1 MGDVGLGPADGGEEF
16 RGIGLAQVQQVD
28 GVVEHGLDI
37 QAELAVALH
46 PGECLKGHQQVIV
59 EVVDLLVQHVE
70 IGQEGKFPVQGAGIG
85 LDIDVQGLAALGAP
99 AEQHLPVVHVRALDH
114 LAVDEHQ
121 ELGVLAVIPFLD
133 LGVDAEPHGLPVE
146 ALRDDDLAAEPV
158 VGAGDAVEIRVL
170 ALEFPLE
177 LVGPGVVGIPAHAL
191 AVEPF
196 PGRRGPV
203 RLLRA
208 EELAFLIFPV
218 RQADALPEAEIPQL
232 IADDLNSLIDKI
244 HRHFLAVCFL

>member
-1 MGDVGLGPADGGEEF
+1 M
-16 RGIGLAQVQQVD
+16 
-28 GVVEHGLDI
+28 
-37 QAELAVALH
+37 
-46 PGECLKGHQQVIV
+46 
-59 EVVDLLVQHVE
+59 
-70 IGQEGKFPVQGAGIG
+70 
-85 LDIDVQGLAALGAP
+85 
-99 AEQHLPVVHVRALDH
+99 
-114 LAVDEHQ
+114 
-121 ELGVLAVIPFLD
+121 
-133 LGVDAEPHGLPVE
+133 
-146 ALRDDDLAAEPV
+146 
-158 VGAGDAVEIRVL
+158 EIRVL

-177 LVGPGVVGIPAHAL
+177 LVGPGVVGIPAHTL
-191 AVEPF
+191 AVEPL